1 MNEPQP
7 VAVADLFAGLPR
19 PWPEDGLR
27 AQIAEERR
35 RSGRLVVV
43 LDDDPTGTQTV
54 HEVPVLTRWEV
65 ADVRAAIADQ
75 PSALYL
81 LTNSRSLPLAQAVER
96 SRQAT
101 QAVLAALPIKDLS
114 TTFVSRSD
122 STLRGH
128 FPEEVDA
135 VSQALAAWD
144 GQPVDAVLL
153 APCFPEGGRF
163 TVGDVHWV
171 QEGEVAVPAAQTPY
185 ARDVTFGY
193 VHSHLAAWVE
203 EKSDGAIQARTVQS
217 LSLEQIRTG
226 GPEQVMESLCEARGG
241 AVVVVNAACD
251 RDLEV
256 IALAVTRLETRGRR
270 FLLRSSASFVKVLAG
285 IPERPLLSSLVV
297 LAGRTAGGGLI
308 VVGSH
313 VPKTTRQLE
322 AAFQLDDLDCI
333 ELAVADVL
341 DPLRRERAIAECARF
356 LDRALARGHDALL
369 FTSRSVRQ
377 AHTPADS
384 LRLAAEVASALTA
397 AVRRLTHPPRY
408 ILGKGGI
415 TSSDLATDALGARSA
430 RVLGQI
436 LPGVPVW
443 RLGPGSRWP
452 ETPLII
458 FPGNVGGDEALAQVI
473 TSLRQP
479 QPAAIT

>member
-1 MNEPQP
+1 MNEPEP
-7 VAVADLFAGLPR
+7 LAVADLFAGLPR
-19 PWPEDGLR
+19 PWPDDRLR
-27 AQIAEERR
+27 AQIADERR

-54 HEVPVLTRWEV
+54 HDVQVLTRWEV

-81 LTNSRSLPLAQAVER
+81 LTNSRSLPLAQAVECN
-96 SRQAT
+96 RQAAQT
-101 QAVLAALPIKDLS
+101 MLAALPAES
-114 TTFVSRSD
+114 FAATFVSRSD

-153 APCFPEGGRF
+153 APCFPEGGRY
-163 TVGDVHWV
+163 TLGDVHWV
-171 QEGEVAVPAAQTPY
+171 QEGEVAVPAAQTAY
-185 ARDVTFGY
+185 ARDATFGY
-193 VHSHLAAWVE
+193 AHSHLPSWAE
-203 EKSDGAIQARTVQS
+203 EKSGGAIQARSVRS
-217 LSLEQIRTG
+217 LSLEQIRGG
-226 GPEQVMESLCEARGG
+226 GPERVTEALSEARGG
-241 AVVVVNAACD
+241 VVVVVNAACD

-256 IALAVTRLETRGRR
+256 VALAVTRLESRGRR
-270 FLLRSSASFVKVLAG
+270 FLFRTSASFVKVLAG
-285 IPERPLLSSLVV
+285 IPDRPLLSPQEI

-313 VPKTTRQLE
+313 VPRTTRQLE
-322 AAFQLDDLDCI
+322 AACQLENLDCM
-333 ELAVADVL
+333 ELAVVDVL
-341 DPLRRERAIAECARF
+341 DPARRERTIAECARF
-356 LDRALARGHDALL
+356 LDRALACGHDVLL
-369 FTSRSVRQ
+369 FTSRSVRR
-377 AHTPADS
+377 ADTPADS
-384 LRLAAEVASALTA
+384 LRLATEVASALTA
-397 AVRRLTHPPRY
+397 TVRRLTHPPCY

-415 TSSDLATDALGARSA
+415 TSSDLATDALGARTA
-430 RVLGQI
+430 LVLGQI

-458 FPGNVGGDEALAQVI
+458 FPGNVGGDETLAQVI
-473 TSLRQP
+473 SSLRQP